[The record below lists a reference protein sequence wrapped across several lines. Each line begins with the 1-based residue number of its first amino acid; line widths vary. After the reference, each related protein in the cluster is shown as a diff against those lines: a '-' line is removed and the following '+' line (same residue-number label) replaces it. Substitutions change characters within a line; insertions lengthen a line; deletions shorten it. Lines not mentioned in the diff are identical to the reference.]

1 MFNENI
7 VEQIKAILS
16 ADNSQNLIEQ
26 LFRVGQNYALTGVVY
41 SGTYHPEPL
50 FAGEQ
55 NVRRW
60 IDHYVENNYFQID
73 PLVLSAKQSLVA
85 QYWRANQKKA
95 GYTAKQTKI
104 YREIAEFGI
113 AQGFDLSVHD
123 ADGEASM
130 CFYFS
135 SNEIKLQQTVL
146 ESVLKLLSI
155 YAHERIKQLSRNQQ
169 LQGSLVV
176 NKVKLTSREKDCLCF
191 TRDGYTYEEI
201 AQKLNIS
208 LRTVTFHLHNAKE
221 KLQAQTL
228 PHAVAIAILNNII

>member
-1 MFNENI
+1 MFNQNI
-7 VEQIKAILS
+7 LEHIKAVLS
-16 ADNSQNLIEQ
+16 ADNPNRLIEQ
-26 LFRVGQNYALTGVVY
+26 LLKVGQDYSLTGVVY

-55 NVRRW
+55 NVRQW
-60 IDHYVENNYFQID
+60 IDHYVKNDYFKVD
-73 PLVLSAKQSLVA
+73 PLFLSAKQSLVA

-95 GYTAKQTKI
+95 GYTSKQIKI

-113 AQGFDLSVHD
+113 AQGFDLSVYD

-135 SNEIKLQQTVL
+135 SDEIELQQTVL
-146 ESVLKLLSI
+146 QSALKLLSI
-155 YAHERIKQLSRNQQ
+155 YAHERIKQLNRSQQ
-169 LQGSLVV
+169 LQGSLAL
-176 NKVKLTSREKDCLCF
+176 NNVKLTARERDCLCF

-201 AQKLNIS
+201 AKKLNIL
-208 LRTVTFHLHNAKE
+208 LRTVTFHLHNAKR

-228 PHAVAIAILNNII
+228 PHGVAIAILNNII